1 MERDS
6 KGRFLKG
13 GTSDFKGKK
22 RNYSEETLE
31 KMSKSFF
38 KKGFTPWNKDTKG
51 VMPVPWNKDAKGCFS
66 DESIQKMIKSRIG
79 KPHPRKYKDGFVSPR
94 KGMKHTLESLKKMS
108 ESHKQTYINGLIH
121 HFLGVKGENHPAW
134 KGGKTFESYSIE
146 WNKEFKE
153 QVRIKYNYI
162 CQECGVKQKDNDEK
176 LAIHHINYDKKNNEI
191 TNLIPLCRKCHG
203 KTIWNRDYWQRRYEI
218 FVWTK
223 EQYRQYLRVS

>member
-6 KGRFLKG
+6 KGRYVKG
-13 GTSDFKGKK
+13 CTSSFKGKK
-22 RNYSEETLE
+22 HTEEALE
-31 KMSKSFF
+31 KIRKTTF
-38 KKGFTPWNKDTKG
+38 KKGFSPWNKGTKG
-51 VMPVPWNKDAKGCFS
+51 VMKAWNKGIEGCFS
-66 DESIQKMIKSRIG
+66 DESIQKMIKSRTG
-79 KPHPRKYKDGFVSPR
+79 KTHPLKHKEGFVSHL
-94 KGMKHTLESLKKMS
+94 KGTKLGLEQKEKISVAN
-108 ESHKQTYINGLIH
+108 KQTYANGRVH
-121 HFLGVKGENHPAW
+121 HFIGITGENHPAW

-223 EQYRQYLRVS
+223 EQYRQYLEAS